1 MLHRHITTDV
11 QTYLAHFPSL
21 LITGARQVGKST
33 LALSLGIDNYVT
45 LDDIATYQ
53 SAKADP
59 KGFILS
65 LRTPVVIDEVQ
76 RVPEIFV
83 AIKEQID
90 QDRTPGRF
98 VLTGSS
104 NLQGFKQVS
113 DSLAGRIGIVDLYA
127 FNLSEI
133 SGQPVNFIDDV
144 FAGKPF
150 TTTATVTDIAPYII
164 KGGFPEVLR
173 IERPKTRMLWFSSY
187 IRSHV
192 ERDLL
197 DMGNIRNL
205 DSFMRLYLSLA
216 LRSANLLNKS
226 DLANDCQIDAKTLD
240 NYLSILKNTY
250 QVALLKPWF
259 TNAAKRLVKMPKVF
273 MLDTGI
279 LCHLLKITSPAEL
292 HQSNNRGA
300 VYETF
305 VLSEL
310 VKANTYATQPVDLSF
325 YRTSDGK
332 EIDFVLDNGKG
343 LVLLE
348 VKAAHSV
355 TPTDFRHIRHF
366 IEQNPGRVV
375 QGMVLYAG
383 ERALPFG
390 ECDGVGLWAVPLG
403 MMAG

>member
-133 SGQPVNFIDDV
+133 SGRPVNFIDDV
-144 FAGKPF
+144 FAKKPF
-150 TTTATVTDIAPYII
+150 TTTVTVTDIAPYII
-164 KGGFPEVLR
+164 KGGFPEVQR
-173 IERPKTRMLWFSSY
+173 IEHPKTRMLWFSSY

-197 DMGNIRNL
+197 DIGNIRNL

-292 HQSNNRGA
+292 HESNNRGA

-310 VKANTYATQPVDLSF
+310 VKANTYAAQPVDLSF

-390 ECDGVGLWAVPLG
+390 ECDDVGLWAVPLG

>member
-133 SGQPVNFIDDV
+133 SGRPVNFIDDV
-144 FAGKPF
+144 FAKKPF
-150 TTTATVTDIAPYII
+150 TTTVTVTDIAPYII
-164 KGGFPEVLR
+164 KGGFPEVQR
-173 IERPKTRMLWFSSY
+173 IEHPKTRMLWFSSY

-197 DMGNIRNL
+197 DIGNIRNL

-226 DLANDCQIDAKTLD
+226 DLANDCQIDTKTLD

-292 HQSNNRGA
+292 HESNNRGA

-310 VKANTYATQPVDLSF
+310 VKANTYAAQPVDLSF

-355 TPTDFRHIRHF
+355 TPTDFRHMRHF

-390 ECDGVGLWAVPLG
+390 ECDGVELWAVPLG

>member
-65 LRTPVVIDEVQ
+65 LRTPMVIDEVQ

-133 SGQPVNFIDDV
+133 IGRPVNFIDDV

-150 TTTATVTDIAPYII
+150 ATTATVTDIAPYII
-164 KGGFPEVLR
+164 KGGFPEVQR
-173 IERPKTRMLWFSSY
+173 IEHPKTRMLWFSSY
-187 IRSHV
+187 IRTYI

-226 DLANDCQIDAKTLD
+226 DLANDCQIDTKTLD

-355 TPTDFRHIRHF
+355 TPTDFRHMRHF

-390 ECDGVGLWAVPLG
+390 ECDDVELWAMPLG

>member
-133 SGQPVNFIDDV
+133 IGRPVNFIDDV
-144 FAGKPF
+144 FAKKPF

-164 KGGFPEVLR
+164 KGGFPEVQR
-173 IERPKTRMLWFSSY
+173 IEHPKTRMLWFSSY

-216 LRSANLLNKS
+216 LRIANLLNKS
-226 DLANDCQIDAKTLD
+226 DLANNCQIDTKTLD

-279 LCHLLKITSPAEL
+279 LCHLLKITSPTEL

-355 TPTDFRHIRHF
+355 TPTDFQHIRHF

>member
-1 MLHRHITTDV
+1 MLHRNITADV

-65 LRTPVVIDEVQ
+65 LHTPVVIDEVQ

-133 SGQPVNFIDDV
+133 IGRPVNFIDDV
-144 FAGKPF
+144 FAKKPF

-164 KGGFPEVLR
+164 KGGFPEVQR
-173 IERPKTRMLWFSSY
+173 IEHPKTRMLWFSSY

-226 DLANDCQIDAKTLD
+226 DLANNCQIDTKTLD

>member
-1 MLHRHITTDV
+1 MLHRHITADV
-11 QTYLAHFPSL
+11 QTYLAHLPSL

-76 RVPEIFV
+76 RVPEVFV

-90 QDRTPGRF
+90 QDCTPGRF

-133 SGQPVNFIDDV
+133 IGQPVNFIDDV

-150 TTTATVTDIAPYII
+150 ATTATVTDIAPYII
-164 KGGFPEVLR
+164 KGGFPEVQR
-173 IERPKTRMLWFSSY
+173 IEHPKTRMLWFSSY

>member
-53 SAKADP
+53 SVKADP

-98 VLTGSS
+98 VLTGPS

-133 SGQPVNFIDDV
+133 IGRPVNFIDDV
-144 FAGKPF
+144 FAKKPF

-164 KGGFPEVLR
+164 KGGFPEVQR
-173 IERPKTRMLWFSSY
+173 IEHPKTRMLWFSSY

-197 DMGNIRNL
+197 DIGNIRNL

-226 DLANDCQIDAKTLD
+226 DLANDCQIDTKTLD

>member
-1 MLHRHITTDV
+1 MLHRHITADV

-133 SGQPVNFIDDV
+133 IGRPVNFIDDV
-144 FAGKPF
+144 FAKKPF

-164 KGGFPEVLR
+164 KGGFPEVQR
-173 IERPKTRMLWFSSY
+173 IEHPKTRMLWFSSY

-197 DMGNIRNL
+197 DIGNIRNL

>member
-133 SGQPVNFIDDV
+133 SGRPVNFIDDV
-144 FAGKPF
+144 FAKKPF
-150 TTTATVTDIAPYII
+150 TTTVTVTDIAPYII
-164 KGGFPEVLR
+164 KGGFPEVQR
-173 IERPKTRMLWFSSY
+173 IEHPKTRMLWFSSY

-197 DMGNIRNL
+197 DIGNIRNL

-226 DLANDCQIDAKTLD
+226 DLANDCQIDTKTLD

-292 HQSNNRGA
+292 HESNNRGA

-310 VKANTYATQPVDLSF
+310 VKANTYAAQPVDLSF

-390 ECDGVGLWAVPLG
+390 ECDDVGLWAVPLG

>member
-133 SGQPVNFIDDV
+133 SGRPVNFIDDV
-144 FAGKPF
+144 FAKKPF
-150 TTTATVTDIAPYII
+150 TTTVTVTDIAPYII
-164 KGGFPEVLR
+164 KGGFPEVQR
-173 IERPKTRMLWFSSY
+173 IEHPKTRMLWFSSY

-226 DLANDCQIDAKTLD
+226 DLANDCQIDTKTLD

-310 VKANTYATQPVDLSF
+310 VKANTYAAQPVDLSF

-390 ECDGVGLWAVPLG
+390 ECDGVELWAVPLG